1 MTSVMSVPC
10 ALVACCMH
18 SASVG
23 DLPTVNLFKAKGVIR
38 MKVFDGF
45 FMGEGNYVWK
55 VNMTDEEEK
64 TIRHIVRNH
73 HENDGVVLKPMNVF
87 TVDDLDAIDRAI
99 TVAKLKLNNHME
111 STAYVYEDIDIAIK
125 SEIERLR
132 SISIRIDSLRREM
145 TE

>member
-1 MTSVMSVPC
+1 
-10 ALVACCMH
+10 
-18 SASVG
+18 
-23 DLPTVNLFKAKGVIR
+23 

-45 FMGEGNYVWK
+45 FMGEGNCVWK

-64 TIRHIVRNH
+64 VIRHIVRNH
-73 HENDGVVLKPMNVF
+73 HENDGEVVLKPMNVF

-99 TVAKLKLNNHME
+99 TVARQKLNNNME

-125 SEIERLR
+125 SEIEKLR
-132 SISIRIDSLRREM
+132 SISIRIYSLRREM